1 MADKYSSENAALPLV
16 STRLMP
22 PQLPGDSIA
31 RKRLLQ
37 HLNDDSRRAGI
48 LAVVTAPAG
57 YGKSTLLA
65 QSNQAYKDA
74 GWITAWLNL
83 EESDNDEDVFLHDL
97 LGVLNQLLRQTDP
110 KSVSDYGKGWKL
122 LSGINLVADIINSVS
137 HIAHHHV
144 MFLDDYHVIH
154 DKQIHLIIQN
164 LITHLPDNLNLIV
177 GSRTQLPIP
186 MAKLRANNRLVSI
199 EMDDL
204 RFNQK
209 EANLFFQKTHKLDI
223 DSIKLEQL
231 YQRTGGWPAVL
242 QLAAISLREAA
253 DELEFINN
261 FSGSTGPVSEYLLE
275 EIMDL
280 LPENFASFLVRS
292 SITERLCYPL
302 CKAITEN
309 DEFSRELDDI
319 GRDRFLIQRLD
330 DEGYWYRFHPIFR
343 NFLLKQMELRFQDET
358 HILHQRAS
366 SWYEEHG
373 MIAEATQHAISGGD
387 ENHALALLEEQGM
400 HFVNHGYLP
409 LLLSL
414 IRRLP
419 SNFLHGSLEILIQL
433 AWVEV
438 LNNHVH
444 TARDLVNEIKLLL
457 KRQEVRSEEEWMN
470 VHALEVPICFFE
482 DDYIEGKK
490 LVNNW
495 RHKAPKTSILNA
507 SLSVISS
514 YIHLNE
520 YRYDK
525 ALEVTH
531 WLMKPDDQLEFAY
544 SHSFAA
550 CAHGLVYL
558 YRGMPNH
565 GIDCLDDAMKWLN
578 LHVSSNSQTMTVIK
592 PILAVCYYQLGE
604 LQQAARLMEEGLSI
618 LNSLAAPDHVIGHV
632 PVRTRLL
639 YANEGSR
646 RALDYLLDTKI
657 LAEERNWYRLEACV
671 LHESIRLYID
681 LGSVDQARVIFEQG
695 VKKLV
700 PDISGTTHRASQ
712 SREWMKIAE
721 ARILLAEGNAREA
734 VSIIARL
741 LSKFKADRRTFRV
754 MELLVLLARCYV
766 ESGHI
771 DRAGETLTDALI
783 LDEEHSIQQ
792 LFRDEGQ
799 SVLQAL
805 ANLVQSDEDSSFP
818 DIVSEQL
825 TKILRPVKITGTPD
839 DNLIIHTE
847 NTRNNKY
854 QLIVESLTKRELAT
868 MKKVAEGYSNK
879 EISDALYISINT
891 VKSHIY
897 SSFNKLGVT
906 RRTQAVRR
914 LKELGILR

>member
-1 MADKYSSENAALPLV
+1 MAEKYSSENATFPLV

-22 PQLPGDSIA
+22 PQLPGDSIP

-37 HLNDDSRRAGI
+37 HLHDDSRRAGI

-65 QSNQAYKDA
+65 QSNQACKEA

-83 EESDNDEDVFLHDL
+83 EESDNDEDVFLRDL
-97 LGVLNQLLRQTDP
+97 LEVINQLLKQTDP
-110 KSVSDYGKGWKL
+110 TSATHYGKGWKL
-122 LSGINLVADIINSVS
+122 LSGINLVADLINSVS
-137 HIAHHHV
+137 LKDHNYV
-144 MFLDDYHVIH
+144 LFLDDYHVIH

-164 LITHLPDNLNLIV
+164 LITHLPENLNLIV

-186 MAKLRANNRLVSI
+186 MAKLRANNRLVTI

-209 EANLFFQKTHKLDI
+209 EASLLFRKTHKLDI
-223 DSIKLEQL
+223 DSVKLEQL
-231 YQRTGGWPAVL
+231 YRRTGGWPAVL
-242 QLAAISLREAA
+242 QLAAISLRDAA
-253 DELEFINN
+253 DQLEFINN
-261 FSGSTGPVSEYLLE
+261 FSGSTEPVSEYLLE
-275 EIMDL
+275 EIMEL

-292 SITERLCYPL
+292 SITEHLCYPL

-309 DEFSRELDDI
+309 DEFSRELDVI

-343 NFLLKQMELRFQDET
+343 NFLLKQMELRFQDEKS
-358 HILHQRAS
+358 ILHQRAS
-366 SWYEEHG
+366 SWYEEQG

-409 LLLSL
+409 QLLSL

-419 SNFLHGSLEILIQL
+419 GNFLHGSLEILIQL
-433 AWVEV
+433 AWIEV

-444 TARDLVNEIKLLL
+444 TARDLVQEIKLVL
-457 KRQEVRSEEEWMN
+457 KNQGVRSEEEWMN
-470 VHALEVPICFFE
+470 VYALEVPICFFE
-482 DDYIEGKK
+482 DDYIEGER
-490 LVNNW
+490 LVRNW
-495 RHKAPKTSILNA
+495 LHNAPKNSILYA
-507 SLSVISS
+507 SLSVLSS

-520 YRYDK
+520 YRYNK
-525 ALEVTH
+525 ALEVTQ
-531 WLMKPDDQLEFAY
+531 WLLKPDDQLEFAY

-558 YRGMPNH
+558 NRGLLKQ
-565 GIDCLDDAMKWLN
+565 GINCLDDAMNWLK
-578 LHVSSNSQTMTVIK
+578 LHVSSDSQTMTVIK

-604 LQQAARLMEEGLSI
+604 LQQAARLMEEGLSA
-618 LNSLAAPDHVIGHV
+618 LNSLASPDHIVAHA

-639 YANEGSR
+639 YANEGFHQ
-646 RALDYLLDTKI
+646 ALDYLLDTKMV
-657 LAEERNWYRLEACV
+657 AEERNWHRLEACV
-671 LHESIRLYID
+671 LHESVRLYIE
-681 LGSVDQARVIFEQG
+681 LGSADQARAIFEQG
-695 VKKLV
+695 AKKL
-700 PDISGTTHRASQ
+700 TTVIAGAPHLASQ
-712 SREWMKIAE
+712 SREWMNMAE
-721 ARILLAEGNAREA
+721 ARILHAEADTREA
-734 VSIIARL
+734 ISIINRL
-741 LSKFKADRRTFRV
+741 LTRFKADRRTFRV
-754 MELLVLLARCYV
+754 MELLVLQARFYV
-766 ESGHI
+766 ESGQI
-771 DRAGETLTDALI
+771 DRAREKLTDALI
-783 LDEEHSIQQ
+783 LDEEHSIHQ

-799 SVLQAL
+799 TVLQTL
-805 ANLVQSDEDSSFP
+805 ADMVQSDEDSDYSG
-818 DIVSEQL
+818 IVAEKL
-825 TKILRPVKITGTPD
+825 IKILKPAKITDSPD
-839 DNLIIHTE
+839 DNSTDYTE
-847 NTRNNKY
+847 KTGNNKY

-868 MKKVAEGYSNK
+868 MVKVAEGYSNK

-914 LKELGILR
+914 LKELGILH